1 VIALDTSALIAILK
15 NEPMANACAAVLEIP
30 DRRVLLSAGTLL
42 ELRIVALQ
50 KQCSDQLSQL
60 IASLNLRLST
70 SPRPAQNAQPPPT
83 SASARTFTPH
93 PSTSAIAS
101 PMPRQRN
108 STARCSMSATTS
120 PALTFAPHSPP
131 PDRTKAFELAKR
143 NAYMG

>member
-60 IASLNLRLST
+60 IASLNFEIVDLTQARAERAAAAYQRFGKNFHPASLNFGDCFSYAT
-70 SPRPAQNAQPPPT
+70 AKEFDCPLLYVGDDFARTDLRPAL
-83 SASARTFTPH
+83 
-93 PSTSAIAS
+93 
-101 PMPRQRN
+101 
-108 STARCSMSATTS
+108 S
-120 PALTFAPHSPP
+120 PA
-131 PDRTKAFELAKR
+131 
-143 NAYMG
+143 